1 MVKSRSQSYFVP
13 ITSLRVKIVTLSG
26 KVLRRFIT
34 FIKCGKL

>member
-1 MVKSRSQSYFVP
+1 MVKSRNLSYFVA
-13 ITSLRVKIVTLSG
+13 ITSLRLKIVTLSG